1 MPDGGSSGGAP
12 GAGGTSSAG
21 GAAGSQSSSGG
32 AAGSQGSSGGATG
45 GDGSGG
51 ASAGSAGDSS
61 AGGSGGNAGGT
72 GGSGGTQAAHLFFD
86 DFERT
91 SGTILGMPVVGAS
104 SWIELQGDSTIVAT
118 GDLACDGACW
128 VAATQGMGFG
138 FGARLR
144 LRLTFNGPGAMQ
156 MFYDSANTSITP
168 GGLGF
173 QLAMGQAVS
182 TLCIMERN
190 VVLDP
195 CASSGSAFGQSLFVE
210 LTTTSM
216 ANVNANLTVGLGN
229 YVSAGGTL
237 AFTDSKVLMQG
248 PEGGQLVVINFASE
262 MLIEEIVIDEP

>member
-86 DFERT
+86 DFART
-91 SGTILGMPVVGAS
+91 AGTNLGMPVVGAS
-104 SWIELQGDSTIVAT
+104 SWMEPQGDTAILAT
-118 GDLACDGACW
+118 GDLGCDGACW
-128 VAATQGMGFG
+128 VAAGQGMAFG

-144 LRLTFNGPGAMQ
+144 LRLTFNAPGAMQ
-156 MFYDSANTSITP
+156 MFYDSVSPAIQP
-168 GGLGF
+168 GGLGL
-173 QLAMGQAVS
+173 QLAQGQASS

-195 CASSGSAFGQSLFVE
+195 CASAASAFGQSLFVE
-210 LTTTSM
+210 LTSTIM
-216 ANVNANLTVGLGN
+216 ANVNVNLTVGTGN
-229 YVSAGGTL
+229 YVSAGGTVL
-237 AFTDSKVLMQG
+237 VSSSKVLMQG
-248 PEGGQLVVINFASE
+248 PEGGQFVVINFASE
-262 MLIEEIVIDEP
+262 ILIEEIAIDEP